1 MAQEMEA
8 QEIVELLGML
18 PHPEGGYYKVCH
30 ACSILFPLSRNR
42 DSFICSHR
50 RQGWLHTSW
59 LWS

>member
-30 ACSILFPLSRNR
+30 ACSILFP
-42 DSFICSHR
+42 DP
-50 RQGWLHTSW
+50 
-59 LWS
+59 